1 MEKVKIYLDDVRTPV
16 DPSWIVV
23 RSYDEFVQKI
33 NTIGL
38 ENIELIS
45 LDHDLGDTAMNEWL
59 YGVTKNYSINY
70 DNITEKTGMDCT
82 KWLVDEFYNVHPEY
96 LEMARAD
103 KKRTTPYFP
112 FPKVYVHSA
121 NPIGSANM
129 MGYIN
134 NFLKN
139 EAQPE
144 DCVRVR
150 IEHTVE
156 PNQYGM

>member
-82 KWLVDEFYNVHPEY
+82 KWLVNQWLDGKPVVEV
-96 LEMARAD
+96 
-103 KKRTTPYFP
+103 
-112 FPKVYVHSA
+112 VVHSA
-121 NPIGSANM
+121 NAVGSGNM

-134 NFLKN
+134 KRFSIHPLIN
-139 EAQPE
+139 QPFSTIHTSLFGDIIVV
-144 DCVRVR
+144 DCIVSYN
-150 IEHTVE
+150 TV
-156 PNQYGM
+156 